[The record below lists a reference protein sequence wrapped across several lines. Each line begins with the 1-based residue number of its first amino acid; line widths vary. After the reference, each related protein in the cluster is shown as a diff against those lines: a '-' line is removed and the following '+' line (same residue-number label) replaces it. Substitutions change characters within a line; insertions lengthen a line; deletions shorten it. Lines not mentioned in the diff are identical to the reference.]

1 MSREP
6 LHPVVQLKFGIDDFV
21 VSIPPQHL
29 VEFTAIDKKG
39 GSDVANFVFIDPS
52 YHKIDRLILA
62 TDKKDSPL
70 LYRWGYPGD
79 GLEKSLWRSS
89 RIETYEPTIS
99 HAGLRINLG
108 VRSVGSEFAAL
119 VEPRTYI
126 GKISTV
132 IRTIALEIGYKNED
146 IIIEETDDEDNETNN
161 MEWFSGNRTRID
173 LMYYFMRIAKSKTN
187 PNDRYDFK
195 LGSNGKFY
203 FRTLRGAKVQTKK
216 EYRVFKVLAGDPTG
230 GVIEFVPQYNAQKI
244 GSWAQSIIAS
254 TYDPRTKRFEKR
266 LITRKTLGLE
276 DKENDPKRGR
286 TTAGPLV
293 DDTKPITEQERVSNA
308 HTHLPSRSLA
318 TGGRCSGRTSHQYS
332 EPERAFNRV
341 SHAFKSL
348 HESIST
354 ASLSLVGLPEYSDF
368 GPDEGYC
375 DVLVVLP
382 EAALGL
388 EDVREGL
395 IESNIERNYSGLH
408 WSSGRYRI
416 QDVTHTIASGYTIS
430 ANLYRS
436 SMLDGPASASTGPPK
451 KPTTMYVKV
460 Q

>member
-39 GSDVANFVFIDPS
+39 GSDIANFVFIDPS
-52 YHKIDRLILA
+52 YHKIDRLIIA
-62 TDKKDSPL
+62 TDKKDGAL

-79 GLEKSLWRSS
+79 GLEKTLWRSS
-89 RIETYEPTIS
+89 RIETYEPNIS

-108 VRSVGSEFAAL
+108 VRSKGSEFATL
-119 VEPRTYI
+119 IEPKTYI

-132 IRTIALEIGYKNED
+132 VRTIALEMNYKNED

-161 MEWFSGNRTRID
+161 MEWFSGNRTRVD
-173 LMYYFMRIAKSKTN
+173 MLHLFERISKSKTN
-187 PNDRYDFK
+187 PNDRYTFK

-203 FRTLRGAKVQTKK
+203 FRTSRGAKIQTKK
-216 EYRVFKVLAGDPTG
+216 EYRVFKLLAGDPTG
-230 GVIEFVPQYNAQKI
+230 GGIEFVPQYNAQKI

-254 TYDPRTKRFEKR
+254 TYDPGTKRFEKR

-276 DKENDPKRGR
+276 DKENDPKKGR

-293 DDTKPITEQERVSNA
+293 SDDKPITEQERISNA
-308 HTHLPSRSLA
+308 HKHVPSRSLA
-318 TGGRCSGRTSHQYS
+318 LGGRCSGRTSHQYS
-332 EPERAFNRV
+332 EPERAFNRIEN
-341 SHAFKSL
+341 SFKSL

-354 ASLSLVGLPEYSDF
+354 ATLSLVGLPEYSDY
-368 GPDEGYC
+368 GPDEEYS
-375 DVLVVLP
+375 DVLIILP
-382 EAALGL
+382 ESALGI

-395 IESNIERNYSGLH
+395 VESNIERNYSGLH
-408 WSSGRYRI
+408 WSSGRYKI
-416 QDVTHTIASGYTIS
+416 LDVTHTIASGYTIS
-430 ANLYRS
+430 ANLFRS
-436 SMLDGPASASTGPPK
+436 SMLDGPVSASTGPPS